1 MRNLFRRHNILTDV
15 TKKELL
21 DSVLQAQAGA
31 AKMASDHRAMKENMS
46 QIADD
51 LRQLLGIR
59 Q

>member
-1 MRNLFRRHNILTDV
+1 MRNLFGCHNILTDV
-15 TKKELL
+15 AKKELL

-31 AKMASDHRAMKENMS
+31 PKMASDHRAMKENMS

-51 LRQLLGIR
+51 LRQLLVIR

>member
-1 MRNLFRRHNILTDV
+1 MA
-15 TKKELL
+15 KKELL

-31 AKMASDHRAMKENMS
+31 PKMASDHRAMKENMS

-51 LRQLLGIR
+51 LRQLLVIR